1 MNNILTQL
9 KEQSGATMNLLIDPR
24 ISEEKTKFS
33 LPPQIPDYLEKVYW
47 WAYVRP
53 YAIKFFDRPWIVNLI
68 LFGNM
73 AKLRDKAL
81 DALGTSIH
89 GCTLQIAS
97 VYGDYALKMVER
109 IADGGSLDIVDVV
122 PAQLNNLRNKLPHL
136 APVRL
141 IQNDASDIQLE
152 DASYDNVVLFFLLH
166 EMPADF
172 REKTLREAVR
182 LLKPK
187 GRLVIVDYHKPLAW
201 NPFRYFFP
209 FLFRALEPFALDI
222 WKNEIEEWLP
232 TEFTPKSIT
241 KETLFGG
248 VYQKVVIDK

>member
-1 MNNILTQL
+1 MNTLTSQF
-9 KEQSGATMNLLIDPR
+9 KEQNGTTMDLLADPQTT
-24 ISEEKTKFS
+24 SEKTKFS

-53 YAIKFFDRPWIVNLI
+53 YAVKFFDRPWIVNLI

-73 AKLRDKAL
+73 AKLRDRAL
-81 DALGTSIH
+81 DALGKSIH
-89 GCTLQIAS
+89 GRTLQIAS

-109 IADGGSLDIVDVV
+109 IANGGSLDIVDVV
-122 PAQLNNLRNKLPHL
+122 PAQLDNLRKKLPAK

-152 DASYDNVVLFFLLH
+152 DASYDQVVLFFLLH

-187 GRLVIVDYHKPLAW
+187 GRLVIVDYHKPFIW

-209 FLFRALEPFALDI
+209 FLFIALEPFALDI
-222 WKNEIEEWLP
+222 WRNEIVDWLP
-232 TEFTPKSIT
+232 REFIPKSIT